1 MRRSLLLFSRQHSLE
16 VEEEGEEEKVVV
28 VEKSE
33 EGVKEQEDR
42 VGVRSLPARSMMRI

>member
-1 MRRSLLLFSRQHSLE
+1 MLFSRQHSLK
-16 VEEEGEEEKVVV
+16 VEEEGEEEEEVV

-42 VGVRSLPARSMMRI
+42 VGVRPLPARSMMRV